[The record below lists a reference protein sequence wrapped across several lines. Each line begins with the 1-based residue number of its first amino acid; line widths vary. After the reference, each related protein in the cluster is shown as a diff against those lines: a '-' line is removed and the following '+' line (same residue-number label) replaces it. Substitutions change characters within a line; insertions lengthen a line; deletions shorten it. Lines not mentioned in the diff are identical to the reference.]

1 MGRSLVEPFC
11 CVLSVGTE
19 RGHGGTK
26 EERRGRACDRTFS
39 CRRTERRASKA
50 AGTEGRLYK
59 KAESS
64 VSGSAGG
71 HIECE
76 RSLPRDRQAS
86 GRHICL
92 AEAGC
97 GLCRR
102 MDEGVGRRLCRFGNG
117 NAATRS
123 EEHTSEL
130 QSLMRISYGVFCL

>member
-1 MGRSLVEPFC
+1 MLKNCESRRLCGGRVRSLVEPFC

-59 KAESS
+59 KAEST

-76 RSLPRDRQAS
+76 RSLPRDRPAS

-92 AEAGC
+92 AEAGW
-97 GLCRR
+97 GLFRGQG
-102 MDEGVGRRLCRFGNG
+102 EGGG
-117 NAATRS
+117 TR
-123 EEHTSEL
+123 
-130 QSLMRISYGVFCL
+130 V

>member
-1 MGRSLVEPFC
+1 MLKNCESRRLCGGRVRSLVEPFC

-64 VSGSAGG
+64 VSGSAG
-71 HIECE
+71 
-76 RSLPRDRQAS
+76 
-86 GRHICL
+86 
-92 AEAGC
+92 
-97 GLCRR
+97 
-102 MDEGVGRRLCRFGNG
+102 
-117 NAATRS
+117 RS
-123 EEHTSEL
+123 EERRVGKEGVSECR
-130 QSLMRISYGVFCL
+130 SRGCPFH